1 MSNVT
6 TQDLINEVRKIAKEK
21 PDFVY
26 ATPFTKGCSY
36 FGRQIGD
43 PTGQCC
49 IMGQAF
55 KNLNIDTS
63 NIDETPVGVST
74 VGDLIL
80 SEAIPVTYLNESQVE
95 WLDNVQRLQD
105 EGFPWGEAVSSVDFP
120 PSVKSYRIPKF

>member
-1 MSNVT
+1 MSNIT
-6 TQDLINEVRKIAKEK
+6 TQDLIDEVRKIAEEM

-36 FGRQIGD
+36 FGREVGD

-55 KNLNIDTS
+55 KNLKIDTS
-63 NIDETPVGVST
+63 KIDETHENIST

-80 SEAIPVTYLNESQVE
+80 TEDIPVTSLNELQVD
-95 WLDNVQRLQD
+95 WLDHVQALQD
-105 EGFPWGEAVSSVDFP
+105 EGISWGEAVSIVDS
-120 PSVKSYRIPKF
+120 PSKVSS

>member
-1 MSNVT
+1 MPNTT
-6 TQDLINEVRKIAKEK
+6 TQDLIDEVRKIAKEM

-36 FGRQIGD
+36 FGREVGD

-55 KNLNIDTS
+55 KNLKIDTS
-63 NIDETPVGVST
+63 KIDETHENIST

-80 SEAIPVTYLNESQVE
+80 AEDIPVTYLDTSQVE
-95 WLDNVQRLQD
+95 WLDNVQLLQD
-105 EGFPWGEAVSSVDFP
+105 EGISWERRSVSLIP
-120 PSVKSYRIPKF
+120 PVKSLRNSTF

>member
-1 MSNVT
+1 MSNIT
-6 TQDLINEVRKIAKEK
+6 TQDLIDEVRKIAEEM

-36 FGRQIGD
+36 FGREVGD

-55 KNLNIDTS
+55 KNLKIDTS
-63 NIDETPVGVST
+63 KIDETHENIST

-80 SEAIPVTYLNESQVE
+80 TEDIPVTYLDESQVE
-95 WLDNVQRLQD
+95 WLDNVQLLQD
-105 EGFPWGEAVSSVDFP
+105 EGISWGEAVSIVDSP
-120 PSVKSYRIPKF
+120 VKSLRNSKF

>member
-1 MSNVT
+1 MSNIT
-6 TQDLINEVRKIAKEK
+6 TQDLIDEVRKIAKEM

-55 KNLNIDTS
+55 KNLGVDTS
-63 NIDETPVGVST
+63 EIGETHEGVST
-74 VGDLIL
+74 VGELIMDSL
-80 SEAIPVTYLNESQVE
+80 IPVTYLNYSQVN
-95 WLDNVQRLQD
+95 WLNNVQRLQD
-105 EGFPWGEAVSSVDFP
+105 EGFSWGESVSLVDTPP
-120 PSVKSYRIPKF
+120 PSKTYRIPTF

>member
-1 MSNVT
+1 MSNIT
-6 TQDLINEVRKIAKEK
+6 TQDLIDEVRKIAKEM

-26 ATPFTKGCSY
+26 ATAFTKGCSY

-55 KNLNIDTS
+55 KNLGVDTS
-63 NIDETPVGVST
+63 KIDESHEGVST
-74 VGDLIL
+74 VGGLIL
-80 SEAIPVTYLNESQVE
+80 DNLIPVTYLNNSQVE

-105 EGFPWGEAVSSVDFP
+105 EGFSWGETVVIADFP
-120 PSVKSYRIPKF
+120 PPSKTYRIPKF